1 MRLYGNTMA
10 KIPNWA
16 KDQKAQAFPYG
27 CSDSAPLGLKKIVL
41 WGSKTYLLNKLALK
55 YSR

>member
-1 MRLYGNTMA
+1 MRLYGNTTA

-16 KDQKAQAFPYG
+16 QDQKPKPSHMDVVIQ
-27 CSDSAPLGLKKIVL
+27 LHWVRKKIVL
-41 WGSKTYLLNKLALK
+41 RGSKTYLLNKLALK